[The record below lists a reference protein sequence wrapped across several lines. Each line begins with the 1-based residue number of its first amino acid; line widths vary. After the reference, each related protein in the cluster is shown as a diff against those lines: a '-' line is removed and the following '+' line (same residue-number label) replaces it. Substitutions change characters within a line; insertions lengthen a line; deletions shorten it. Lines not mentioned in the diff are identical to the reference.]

1 MLENLPISSCFRFSK
16 DKHSISPRLFYNN
29 HLPSITM
36 FYNRPDFVV
45 TVTGGT
51 AEENQQMCTALRVSM
66 SQMGFTNVEVD
77 AVQEFSCG
85 NLQDRDLVQYMRN
98 INPDLFESSISITG
112 ETDAEAELSVLG
124 SFPRTAGLID
134 NWAGRH

>member
-1 MLENLPISSCFRFSK
+1 
-16 DKHSISPRLFYNN
+16 
-29 HLPSITM
+29 M

-124 SFPRTAGLID
+124 SFPRTAGFID
-134 NWAGRH
+134 SWAGRH

>member
-29 HLPSITM
+29 YSPSITM